1 MGMFI
6 LLLMNEIGEDLK
18 FKVEMP
24 QSKFINR
31 LKLKV
36 ENLFMMM
43 IIDDL
48 LIWNKEMIMKD
59 LLLTIDQ

>member
-1 MGMFI
+1 
-6 LLLMNEIGEDLK
+6 LK